1 MATVSFDEK
10 VVITD
15 PETVAKMKKDLD
27 DPTPVV
33 LKNRSKGSVKC
44 SSKQMDENVRS
55 WMKARN
61 LK

>member
-15 PETVAKMKKDLD
+15 PEMVAKMKKDLD
-27 DPTPVV
+27 DPSPVV
-33 LKNRSKGSVKC
+33 LKRKTGGQKC
-44 SSKQMDENVRS
+44 AVRQTEENARK